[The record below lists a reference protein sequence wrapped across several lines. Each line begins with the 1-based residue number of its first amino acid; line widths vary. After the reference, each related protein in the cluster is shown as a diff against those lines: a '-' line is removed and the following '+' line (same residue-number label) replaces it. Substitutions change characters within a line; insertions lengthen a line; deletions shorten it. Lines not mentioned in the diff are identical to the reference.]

1 LNLITLLVLLGVT
14 LVLGIVFTVMIIWH
28 LGKHD
33 RAVRARIAE
42 ARKAGRHET
51 LSLHPVVDEG
61 KCIGCEECVRGCP
74 EEDVLLT
81 FRNKAVVVDA
91 AECVGHGLCERVCPV
106 GAITLV
112 MGTATRGV
120 EIPRLT
126 EFFETSVPG
135 MYVVGELGGMGLIR
149 NAIWQATQAVE
160 HAASA
165 ERTARDD
172 EADLLIVGAGPAGLA
187 AALTAQQSGLRY
199 RVIEQEAIGGAM
211 MQYPRRKLVMTYPAA
226 LPGVGEFPFK
236 EVEKEPL
243 LAFWKKAIA
252 DHGITI
258 QEGARLEKVERTDG
272 GFLAHTSAG
281 PIRAVRIVLALGRR
295 GTPRKLGVPGED
307 RPNVTYRLL
316 EPEQFQ
322 GMHVAVVGGGNAA
335 VEAAMSLS
343 AVPDTKVTLLHRDV
357 EFKMARA
364 VLVKAMDARAAKGG
378 IEVLRQARLTA
389 VEEGRVQVEVNGVP
403 AERPNDF
410 VFVMIGGTA
419 PYALLTASGVDL
431 EKKFGTPLLS
441 PK

>member
-1 LNLITLLVLLGVT
+1 MSPLALLIVFGVT
-14 LVLGIVFTVMIIWH
+14 VVLAVVSTVMIIWH
-28 LGKHD
+28 SGKHD
-33 RAVRARIAE
+33 RAVRARIAV

-81 FRNKAVVVDA
+81 YRNKAVVVDA
-91 AECVGHGLCERVCPV
+91 TECVGHGVCERVCPV

-112 MGTATRGV
+112 MGTETRGV
-120 EIPRLT
+120 EIPRLN

-160 HAASA
+160 HAAAA
-165 ERTARDD
+165 ERTAREE

-187 AALTAQQSGLRY
+187 AALTAKHAGLRT
-199 RVIEQEAIGGAM
+199 RVIEQETVGGAM
-211 MQYPRRKLVMTYPAA
+211 MHYPRRKLVMTYPAA

-236 EVEKEPL
+236 QVEKEPL

-252 DHGITI
+252 DHGIII
-258 QEGARLEKVERTDG
+258 QEGARLEKVEQVDG
-272 GFLAHTSAG
+272 GFVAHTSAG
-281 PIRAVRIVLALGRR
+281 PIRATRVVLALGRR

-316 EPEQFQ
+316 EPEQYK
-322 GMHVAVVGGGNAA
+322 GTRVAVVGGGNAA

-343 AVPDTKVTLLHRDV
+343 AAPDIKVTLLHRDA
-357 EFKMARA
+357 EFTMARA

-378 IEVLRQARLTA
+378 IEVLRKARLTA
-389 VEEGRVQVEVNGVP
+389 VEAGRVLIDVDGVP
-403 AERPNDF
+403 GERPNDF

>member
-1 LNLITLLVLLGVT
+1 VSPVTLLVLLGVT
-14 LVLGIVFTVMIIWH
+14 LVLGIVFTVMILWH

-33 RAVRARIAE
+33 RVVRARIAE

-81 FRNKAVVVDA
+81 YRNKAVVVDA
-91 AECVGHGLCERVCPV
+91 AECVGHGVCERVCPV

-112 MGTATRGV
+112 MGTETRGV
-120 EIPRLT
+120 EIPRLD
-126 EFFETSVPG
+126 EFFQTSVPG

-160 HAASA
+160 HAAA
-165 ERTARDD
+165 EPRTAKPD

-187 AALTAQQSGLRY
+187 AALTAKASGLRTK
-199 RVIEQEAIGGAM
+199 VIEQEAIGGAM
-211 MQYPRRKLVMTYPAA
+211 MSYPRRKLVMTYPAS

-252 DHGITI
+252 DHGIAI
-258 QEGARLEKVERTDG
+258 QEGARLEKVERADG
-272 GFLAHTSAG
+272 VFVAHTTAG
-281 PIRAVRIVLALGRR
+281 QFRAARVVLALGRR

-316 EPEQFQ
+316 EPEQYK
-322 GMHVAVVGGGNAA
+322 GTRVTVVGGGNVA

-343 AVPDTKVTLLHRDV
+343 AVPETKVTLLHRDT
-357 EFKMARA
+357 EFTMARA
-364 VLVKAMDARAAKGG
+364 VLVKEMDARAAKGG

-389 VEEGRVQVEVNGVP
+389 VEEGRVLIEVQGTP
-403 AERPNDF
+403 GERPNDF

-431 EKKFGTPLLS
+431 EKKFGTPLLT

>member
-1 LNLITLLVLLGVT
+1 MSPITLLVLLGVT
-14 LVLGIVFTVMIIWH
+14 LVLGIVCTVWIVWH

-33 RAVRARIAE
+33 RAVGARIAA

-81 FRNKAVVVDA
+81 YRNKAVVVDA
-91 AECVGHGLCERVCPV
+91 AECVGHGVCERVCPV
-106 GAITLV
+106 AAITLV

-120 EIPRLT
+120 EIPRLN

-160 HAASA
+160 HAAAA
-165 ERTARDD
+165 ERTAREG

-187 AALTAQQSGLRY
+187 AALSAQQAGLRY
-199 RVIEQEAIGGAM
+199 RVIEQETIGGSM
-211 MQYPRRKLVMTYPAA
+211 MHYPRRKLVMTYPAS

-236 EVEKEPL
+236 QVEKEPL
-243 LAFWKKAIA
+243 LEFWKKAIA
-252 DHGITI
+252 DHGIVI
-258 QEGARLEKVERTDG
+258 EEGARLEKVERADG
-272 GFLAHTSAG
+272 GFVAHTSAG
-281 PIRAVRIVLALGRR
+281 TIRAARVLLALGRR

-316 EPEQFQ
+316 EPEQYK
-322 GMHVAVVGGGNAA
+322 GMRVVVVGGGNAA

-343 AVPDTKVTLLHRDV
+343 AVPDTKVTLLHRDT
-357 EFKMARA
+357 EFTMARA
-364 VLVKAMDARAAKGG
+364 VLVKEMDARAARGG

-389 VEEGRVQVEVNGVP
+389 VEEGLARIEVQGAPE
-403 AERPNDF
+403 ERPNDF

>member
-1 LNLITLLVLLGVT
+1 VNPITLLVLLGVT
-14 LVLGIVFTVMIIWH
+14 LVVGIVLTVMIIWH

-42 ARKAGRHET
+42 ARKTGRHET

-81 FRNKAVVVDA
+81 YRNKAVVVDA
-91 AECVGHGLCERVCPV
+91 AECVGHGVCERVCPV
-106 GAITLV
+106 GAIILV
-112 MGTATRGV
+112 MGTETRGV
-120 EIPRLT
+120 EIPRLN

-160 HAASA
+160 HAAAA
-165 ERTARDD
+165 ERTAKPD

-187 AALTAQQSGLRY
+187 AALSAKHAGLRAT
-199 RVIEQEAIGGAM
+199 VIEQELVGGAM
-211 MQYPRRKLVMTYPAA
+211 MSYPRRKLVMTYPAS

-236 EVEKEPL
+236 QVEKEPL

-252 DHGITI
+252 DNGITI
-258 QEGARLEKVERTDG
+258 QEGARLDKVEQVEG
-272 GFLAHTSAG
+272 GFVAHTSTG
-281 PIRAVRIVLALGRR
+281 PIRAARVLLALGRR

-307 RPNVTYRLL
+307 RSNVTYRLL
-316 EPEQFQ
+316 EPEQFK
-322 GMHVAVVGGGNAA
+322 GMRVAVVGGGNAA

-343 AVPDTKVTLLHRDV
+343 AVPGTKVTLLHRDA
-357 EFKMARA
+357 EFTMARA
-364 VLVKAMDARAAKGG
+364 VLVKEMDARAATGG

-389 VEEGRVQVEVNGVP
+389 VEEGLVRIEVKG
-403 AERPNDF
+403 AAEERPNDF
-410 VFVMIGGTA
+410 VFVMVGGTA

>member
-1 LNLITLLVLLGVT
+1 MSLVALLIAVGVT
-14 LVLGIVFTVMIIWH
+14 VVLAVASTVMIIWH
-28 LGKHD
+28 SGKHD
-33 RAVRARIAE
+33 RAVRARIAA

-81 FRNKAVVVDA
+81 YRNKAVVVDA
-91 AECVGHGLCERVCPV
+91 AECVGHGICERVCPV
-106 GAITLV
+106 DAITLV
-112 MGTATRGV
+112 MGTETRGV
-120 EIPRLT
+120 EIPRLN

-160 HAASA
+160 HAAAA
-165 ERTARDD
+165 ERTARED

-199 RVIEQEAIGGAM
+199 RVIEQETIGGAM
-211 MQYPRRKLVMTYPAA
+211 MHYPRRKLVMTYPAA

-236 EVEKEPL
+236 QVEKEPL
-243 LAFWKKAIA
+243 LEFWKKAIA

-258 QEGARLEKVERTDG
+258 QEGTRLDKVERVDG
-272 GFLAHTSAG
+272 GFVAHTSAG
-281 PIRAVRIVLALGRR
+281 PIRAARVVLALGRR
-295 GTPRKLGVPGED
+295 GTPRKLGAPGEE
-307 RPNVTYRLL
+307 RPNVYYRLL
-316 EPEQFQ
+316 EPEQYK
-322 GMHVAVVGGGNAA
+322 GMRVAVVGGGNAA
-335 VEAAMSLS
+335 VEATMSLTE
-343 AVPDTKVTLLHRDV
+343 VPDTKVTLLHRDA
-357 EFKMARA
+357 EFTMARA
-364 VLVKAMDARAAKGG
+364 VLVKELDARAARGRV
-378 IEVLRQARLTA
+378 EVLRQARLAA
-389 VEEGRVQVEVNGVP
+389 VEEGRVLIEVKGAP
-403 AERPNDF
+403 EERPNDF